1 MPYFECRKPIVFRFV
16 GEILEAE
23 GRARGGQP
31 TRAAEA
37 RRAKKKCGP
46 DRDSGAMV
54 RRAIVMPRVY
64 ALKAY

>member
-1 MPYFECRKPIVFRFV
+1 MPYFECRKPIVFHFA

-54 RRAIVMPRVY
+54 WCADLTLRVY
-64 ALKAY
+64 ALESY

>member
-1 MPYFECRKPIVFRFV
+1 MPYFECRKPIMFRFA
-16 GEILEAE
+16 GEILEVE

-54 RRAIVMPRVY
+54 RRANLTPRVY
-64 ALKAY
+64 APESY

>member
-1 MPYFECRKPIVFRFV
+1 MLYLECRKLIVFHFA

-37 RRAKKKCGP
+37 RRAKKKCRP
-46 DRDSGAMV
+46 DQDSGATV
-54 RRAIVMPRVY
+54 WRTDLTPRVY
-64 ALKAY
+64 ALESY

>member
-1 MPYFECRKPIVFRFV
+1 MLYFNCREPIVFHFA

-46 DRDSGAMV
+46 DRDSGATV
-54 RRAIVMPRVY
+54 WRAILTPRVY
-64 ALKAY
+64 ALKSH

>member
-1 MPYFECRKPIVFRFV
+1 MPYFECCKPIVFRFA

-23 GRARGGQP
+23 CRARDGQP

-54 RRAIVMPRVY
+54 WHANLTPRVY
-64 ALKAY
+64 ALKSH

>member
-1 MPYFECRKPIVFRFV
+1 MPYFECCKLIVFHFT

-54 RRAIVMPRVY
+54 WRANLTPRVY
-64 ALKAY
+64 ALKSH

>member
-1 MPYFECRKPIVFRFV
+1 MPYFECCKPIVFRFA

-46 DRDSGAMV
+46 DRDSGATVWHANLRPM
-54 RRAIVMPRVY
+54 VY
-64 ALKAY
+64 ALESY

>member
-1 MPYFECRKPIVFRFV
+1 MPYFECCKPIVFRFA

-23 GRARGGQP
+23 CRARGGQP
-31 TRAAEA
+31 TRAAKA

-54 RRAIVMPRVY
+54 RRANFTPRVY
-64 ALKAY
+64 ALKSF

>member
-1 MPYFECRKPIVFRFV
+1 MLYLECRKLIVFRFAW
-16 GEILEAE
+16 EILEAK

-46 DRDSGAMV
+46 DRDSGATV
-54 RRAIVMPRVY
+54 RRAHLTPRVY
-64 ALKAY
+64 ALEPY

>member
-1 MPYFECRKPIVFRFV
+1 MPYFECCKPIVFHFA

-46 DRDSGAMV
+46 DQDSGTMV
-54 RRAIVMPRVY
+54 WRADLTPRVY
-64 ALKAY
+64 ALESY

>member
-1 MPYFECRKPIVFRFV
+1 MLYLECRKLIVFHFA

-54 RRAIVMPRVY
+54 RRANLMPRVY
-64 ALKAY
+64 ALKSH

>member
-1 MPYFECRKPIVFRFV
+1 MLYLECRALIVFRFT

-23 GRARGGQP
+23 GRARDGQP

-54 RRAIVMPRVY
+54 QRANLTPRVY
-64 ALKAY
+64 ALESY

>member
-1 MPYFECRKPIVFRFV
+1 MPYFECRKPIVFCFA

-23 GRARGGQP
+23 SRARGGQP

-46 DRDSGAMV
+46 DRDSGTTV
-54 RRAIVMPRVY
+54 GRAILMPRVY
-64 ALKAY
+64 ALKSH

>member
-1 MPYFECRKPIVFRFV
+1 MPYFECCKPIVFCFA

-23 GRARGGQP
+23 CWARDGQP

-46 DRDSGAMV
+46 DRDSGATV
-54 RRAIVMPRVY
+54 RCANLTPRVY
-64 ALKAY
+64 ALESY

>member
-1 MPYFECRKPIVFRFV
+1 MTYFDCRKPIVFHFA

-46 DRDSGAMV
+46 DQDSGAKV
-54 RRAIVMPRVY
+54 WCAVLMPRVY
-64 ALKAY
+64 ALESY

>member
-1 MPYFECRKPIVFRFV
+1 MLYLECRKPIVFHFA

-46 DRDSGAMV
+46 DRDSGATV
-54 RRAIVMPRVY
+54 RRANLMPRVY
-64 ALKAY
+64 ALKSY

>member
-1 MPYFECRKPIVFRFV
+1 MPYFEICKLIVFRFA

-31 TRAAEA
+31 TRAAKA

-46 DRDSGAMV
+46 DRDSGAAV
-54 RRAIVMPRVY
+54 RRVNLTPWV
-64 ALKAY
+64 

>member
-1 MPYFECRKPIVFRFV
+1 MPYFECCKPIVFCFV
-16 GEILEAE
+16 GEILEKE

-46 DRDSGAMV
+46 DRDSGATV
-54 RRAIVMPRVY
+54 RHANLMPRVY
-64 ALKAY
+64 ALKSC

>member
-1 MPYFECRKPIVFRFV
+1 MPYFECCKPIVFRFA

-46 DRDSGAMV
+46 DRDSGATV
-54 RRAIVMPRVY
+54 RRANLTPRVY
-64 ALKAY
+64 ALESY

>member
-1 MPYFECRKPIVFRFV
+1 MPYIECYKPIVFRFA

-23 GRARGGQP
+23 GLAHGGQP

-46 DRDSGAMV
+46 DQDSGATEW
-54 RRAIVMPRVY
+54 RADLTPRVY
-64 ALKAY
+64 ALESY

>member
-1 MPYFECRKPIVFRFV
+1 MPYFECCKPIVFRFA

-23 GRARGGQP
+23 SRARDGQP

-46 DRDSGAMV
+46 DRDSGATA
-54 RRAIVMPRVY
+54 RHTNLTPRVY
-64 ALKAY
+64 ALKSY